1 MQSLGSHFALR
12 RFTARHLR
20 AFVRALTPTH
30 ALAWIALACC
40 ASSVSLAAPPA
51 ILFTDVE
58 SGPVSGGSNNQGVPI
73 SIFGKGFG
81 AARGTSSVTIGGV
94 EVAAYNVWGA
104 NNANNPTLDMIVVQ
118 PGTNVMGGPIVV
130 TVNGETS
137 NANFSFRKNDGKV
150 LVVATNGSDSNAC
163 TEAAPC
169 ATVLRAASGS
179 LSAPGDTILVRGGT
193 YAESEIWIRDINGDS
208 GTRSERK
215 TIKNHPNEVPLFE
228 NAARNF
234 IVEANH
240 MTVSGLRFANG
251 KSIGVPE
258 TGDATRLR
266 GVKFVN
272 LRADGAVSWS
282 FLDLHGDD
290 HVLAGC
296 VCEATSSVQGTQG
309 HCYYV
314 SYGNNLRLIYNIG
327 SGAPGYGL
335 HIFDQ
340 RRKAGDFTRVISNVL
355 VEGNILK
362 NSKQRSGLILAMGD
376 ESALGNRIENVLI
389 RNNIFTG
396 NNHTGV
402 ALGLN
407 IANIEMYN
415 NTFYQNGRQG
425 LLMSDAGPIR
435 NVSVENNLFYQSAND
450 VCTSNCSWYPFGH
463 IGFTPAAVS
472 EFVVNNNGY
481 FGEAR
486 TTAPVIWSGVG
497 SNQTD
502 LGATGDTANVTG
514 SVTFEN
520 PSTFDF
526 RIARG
531 DAIDRGI
538 DVTSAVAKDYNG
550 VLRAQGTALDLG
562 AFEAD
567 ANETPLHEC
576 KLDFD
581 GDDAKLAHTDA
592 LMLLRMTRVT
602 NHSSA
607 TSNVA
612 FPSGATRTTWPAIRS
627 YAMSGSQD
635 IDGDGWR
642 TMNDALIAVRAMLGF
657 KGDALTEGIAFAHGT
672 ERKNATSLLDFLGAR
687 CGLAQP

>member
-1 MQSLGSHFALR
+1 MAAI
-12 RFTARHLR
+12 TA
-20 AFVRALTPTH
+20 
-30 ALAWIALACC
+30 
-40 ASSVSLAAPPA
+40 ASAALAAPPA
-51 ILFTDVE
+51 ILFTDIE
-58 SGPVSGGSNNQGVPI
+58 SGPVLGGPNNRGVPI

-81 AARGTSSVTIGGV
+81 ATRGSSTVTIGGV
-94 EVAAYNVWGA
+94 EVAAYNAWGA
-104 NNANNPTLDMIVVQ
+104 NNANNPTLDMLVVQ
-118 PGTNVMGGPIVV
+118 PGANVVGGPIVV
-130 TVNGETS
+130 SVNGESS

-150 LVVATNGSDSNAC
+150 LFVATNGSDSNAC

-179 LSAPGDTILVRGGT
+179 VSSPGDAILVREGT
-193 YAESEIWIRDINGDS
+193 YAESEIWIRNVNGDS
-208 GTRSERK
+208 GTASERK
-215 TIKNHPNEVPLFE
+215 TIKNFPNEVPLFN

-389 RNNIFTG
+389 RNNIFTR

-402 ALGLN
+402 VLGLN

-425 LLMSDAGPIR
+425 LLMSDTGPIG

-463 IGFTPAAVS
+463 IGLTPSAVS

-486 TTAPVIWSGVG
+486 TAAPVIWSGLG

-502 LGATGDTANVTG
+502 IGATGDPANVTG
-514 SVTFEN
+514 AVAFAN
-520 PSTFDF
+520 PTTFDF
-526 RIARG
+526 RVTRG
-531 DAIDRGI
+531 DAINRGV
-538 DVTSAVAKDYNG
+538 DLTSAVAKDYNG
-550 VLRAQGTALDLG
+550 LLRAQGAAFDLG
-562 AFEAD
+562 AFETD
-567 ANETPLHEC
+567 ASETPTHEC
-576 KLDFD
+576 KLDLD
-581 GDDAKLAHTDA
+581 GDNAKLAYTDA
-592 LMLLRMTRVT
+592 LMLLRMARVA
-602 NHSSA
+602 NHASA
-607 TSNVA
+607 TANIVFSSN
-612 FPSGATRTTWPAIRS
+612 ATRTTWPAIRS
-627 YAMSGSQD
+627 YAMSSTQD

-657 KGDALTEGIAFAHGT
+657 KGSALVDGIAFAHGA
-672 ERKNATSLLDFLGAR
+672 ERSASAALSAFLSLR
-687 CGLAQP
+687 CGVSVP